1 MLSYQ
6 QAKAQSEA
14 LKANLES
21 IEAQI
26 GEIQYKAEGFSL
38 KKQRENTQPGSA
50 EEDNHDVSFKEN
62 QRKYQLLNER

>member
-6 QAKAQSEA
+6 QAKALSEA
-14 LKANLES
+14 LKADLES

-26 GEIQYKAEGFSL
+26 EEIQYKAEGFSL
-38 KKQRENTQPGSA
+38 KKQEENTQPGSA
-50 EEDNHDVSFKEN
+50 EEDNPDLLFKEN